1 MGQEELTKKQV
12 CTNLKKLYDESQSR
26 VEADAMVRRAY
37 TDRISADTINEK
49 VTAQMN
55 AIKTGI
61 YEINP
66 KFKEGSKNYDTKK
79 LVSETLAN
87 YEKTLIELSEF
98 YDGKIE
104 QLILRKVELEASLVG
119 SILNEEYLS
128 EKVIRKNEQK
138 DNDKVKKSVAE
149 NIKSAIEKITN
160 RKKNKNEIDF
170 NDISK
175 LMDGQDVAN
184 EIDSKLNKR
193 VEKTVEDKKANK
205 EFLDKVEKEIALI
218 DDEIDKINERKKQSI
233 YDAMEVGDKAI
244 ATTIRK
250 PRMFKKIT
258 RFFVSRFNT
267 AKIVE
272 SSIIEPLNLRI
283 EGFRNN
289 ELVNMKG

>member
-1 MGQEELTKKQV
+1 MEEELTKKQV

-66 KFKEGSKNYDTKK
+66 KFKEGSKNYDTTKK

-205 EFLDKVEKEIALI
+205 EFL
-218 DDEIDKINERKKQSI
+218 
-233 YDAMEVGDKAI
+233 
-244 ATTIRK
+244 
-250 PRMFKKIT
+250 PRN
-258 RFFVSRFNT
+258 SR
-267 AKIVE
+267 
-272 SSIIEPLNLRI
+272 SR
-283 EGFRNN
+283 
-289 ELVNMKG
+289 M

>member
-1 MGQEELTKKQV
+1 MEEELTKKQV

-66 KFKEGSKNYDTKK
+66 KFKEGSKNYDTTKK

-272 SSIIEPLNLRI
+272 SSIIEPLN
-283 EGFRNN
+283 FKN
-289 ELVNMKG
+289 

>member
-1 MGQEELTKKQV
+1 MEEELTKKQV

-37 TDRISADTINEK
+37 T
-49 VTAQMN
+49 
-55 AIKTGI
+55 
-61 YEINP
+61 
-66 KFKEGSKNYDTKK
+66 KFKEGSKNYDTTKK

-218 DDEIDKINERKKQSI
+218 DDEIDKINERKKQSM
-233 YDAMEVGDKAI
+233 YDAMEVGDLIQQKL
-244 ATTIRK
+244 
-250 PRMFKKIT
+250 
-258 RFFVSRFNT
+258 
-267 AKIVE
+267 
-272 SSIIEPLNLRI
+272 LNQ
-283 EGFRNN
+283 
-289 ELVNMKG
+289 V